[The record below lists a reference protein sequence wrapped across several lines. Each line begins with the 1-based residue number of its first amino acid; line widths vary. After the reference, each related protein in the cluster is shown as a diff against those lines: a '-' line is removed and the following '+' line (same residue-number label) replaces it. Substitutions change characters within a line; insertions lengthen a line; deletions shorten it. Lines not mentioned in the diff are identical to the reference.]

1 MEVLQAPGVTPY
13 VGPCLNSWD
22 FVDSSTS
29 IISYGLLC
37 YKFTYIILFVNNQA
51 QNCYYYIPNSSI
63 RISEISQMRHFD
75 IARRFLHLA
84 TTAFDDFHHDEDDQE
99 QKTGTHQSEF
109 GNDQPRNFG
118 TWRFQQ
124 IFMELEALVD
134 TDGGLSI
141 PIMQRLK

>member
-1 MEVLQAPGVTPY
+1 MVSKGPAEQKRRATLENMNSPKTGSRKGESVVSRVSPEAGRPSMGGVNFLELEPGVKRVITLNVEVLQAPGVTPY
-13 VGPCLNSWD
+13 VG
-22 FVDSSTS
+22 
-29 IISYGLLC
+29 
-37 YKFTYIILFVNNQA
+37 Q
-51 QNCYYYIPNSSI
+51 
-63 RISEISQMRHFD
+63 
-75 IARRFLHLA
+75 
-84 TTAFDDFHHDEDDQE
+84 DDQE

-118 TWRFQQ
+118 TRRFQQ